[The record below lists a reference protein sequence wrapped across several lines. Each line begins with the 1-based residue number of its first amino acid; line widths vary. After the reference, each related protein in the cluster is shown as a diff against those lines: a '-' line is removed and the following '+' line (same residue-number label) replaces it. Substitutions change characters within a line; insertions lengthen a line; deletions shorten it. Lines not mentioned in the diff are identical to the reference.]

1 MTNEEK
7 RVQLRKYKFFAT
19 GLFLL
24 MMAIFITMTILQKH
38 QPQEWMGYIKA
49 FAEAAMVGALAD
61 WFAVTAL
68 FHYPMG
74 LRIPHTNL
82 IENSKQRIGDN
93 LGNFVVDNFL
103 TPENIKP
110 YIQKLDIAKYIAEW
124 LQKDKNKS
132 LLLKETTTFLQKIVS
147 QLDDRFISEMIARK
161 GKEFLNTINVNALLS
176 NGIIYLIDKGAQEKI
191 ISFIAEKL
199 KTYIAENEDLVRE
212 RVKQESSALIPG
224 FVDNLIAKKI
234 TNGLSR
240 YFEEIETDKQHKVRQ
255 DIVNQLRQLAND
267 IKVKPNWEQDL
278 NVLKQDLLASEK
290 TDDMARDIWLN
301 IKSNLVEGLTADQSA
316 LKQYLAKAIHDIA
329 ETFSTDEGFSDKTNR
344 WIRYNAYKV
353 ILKNKSKAGELISN
367 TVGTW
372 QGRDLS
378 EKLELEVGKDLQFIR
393 VNGTLVGGLVGL
405 VIYTIVHLLL

>member
-1 MTNEEK
+1 MTNAAK
-7 RVQLRKYKFFAT
+7 KVQLRKYKFFAT

-24 MMAIFITMTILQKH
+24 MMVIFIGMTVLQK
-38 QPQEWMGYIKA
+38 QYAQEWMGYVKA

-93 LGNFVVDNFL
+93 LGSFVVDNFL

-110 YIQKLDIAKYIAEW
+110 YILKLDIARYIAEW
-124 LQKDKNKS
+124 LQKEQNKT
-132 LLLKETTTFLQKIVS
+132 LLLKESSGFLHKIVS
-147 QLDDRFISEMIARK
+147 QLDDRFISEMIAKK
-161 GKEFLNTINVNALLS
+161 GKEFLNTINVNTLLA
-176 NGIIYLIDKGAQEKI
+176 NGIVYLIDKGAQEKI

-199 KTYIAENEDLVRE
+199 KVYITENEPMVRE

-240 YFEEIETDKQHKVRQ
+240 YFEEIELNKQHKVRQ
-255 DIVNQLRQLAND
+255 DIINQLLQLAND

-278 NVLKQDLLASEK
+278 NALKQDLLASEK
-290 TDDMARDIWLN
+290 TDDMAKDIWSN
-301 IKSNLVEGLTADQSA
+301 IKSSLLEGLNAEQSG
-316 LKQYLAKAIHDIA
+316 LKQYIAKAIQDLS
-329 ETFSTDEGFSDKTNR
+329 ETFSTDETFSSNTNK
-344 WIRYNAYKV
+344 WIRYNAYKA